1 MEKTPF
7 VHLHNHTE
15 FSMLDG
21 ACKISNLAKKAAD
34 FGMPAVAITD
44 HGNLHGIIAFC
55 DAMAAQNIQPIV
67 GQEFYIAPT
76 DRKIK
81 SKVNLNGDMQSA
93 FHLILLAKNNTGLK
107 NLYYLS
113 SIGFSEGF
121 YFKPRI
127 DKQVLSEHSEGLIAL
142 SACLAGEI
150 PYYIN
155 RDDIKSAKKALSEY
169 LDIFSKENLFLEM
182 MYHDLPEER
191 KVNSALIQLSRD
203 YGIDIVATNDCHY
216 LEKEDEE
223 KHSILLAIQTQ
234 ATIDDK
240 DRFKFQGTGYH
251 FKSYEEMLVYF
262 KDYPEA
268 LSNTLKVS
276 EMCNVSFKFGEIILP
291 SFPLSENE
299 TEEEML
305 RKLANEGLTRRY
317 SKITDEI
324 RERLSYELS
333 VVESKKF
340 SSYFLIVW
348 DLINWAK
355 TNGIFVGPG
364 RGSSGGSLLAYVLG
378 ITDIDPLKH
387 GLMFERFL
395 NPERTNMPDIDIDF
409 QDTEKQ
415 RIIEYLRQRYNEN
428 NVALI
433 GAFSK
438 MKAKQAI
445 KDVARVLKV
454 SASDA
459 DRITKIIVSDSLEDE
474 IQNNEQFKTIMNSNE
489 TYKKILN
496 YAFFIEGLYR
506 QTPVHAAGVVITKNP
521 VINEIPLMTSSD
533 TPYLISQFEK
543 DTVERLGYLKMDIL
557 SINFLTVLKDATE
570 NIKKTKNKEI
580 RLEDIDVNDKDALA
594 LLASG
599 NTLGCFQ
606 VDSDGITKLIK
617 RMKPQSIDDIT
628 AALALYRPGPL
639 QNGYVD
645 MYIERKN
652 NPDKITYPFEELE
665 PVLKETYGV
674 IVYQEQIMQISMRL
688 CGFTAAQADGLRKA
702 VAKKKS
708 DIMEKIEKS
717 FIDGAVKNGKDPQKV
732 KQLFEDIK
740 RFADYCFNKS
750 HSAAYAYLTMY
761 TAYFKSHY
769 TLEYMV
775 SLIRNNTDKTKTMA
789 IYIKNAMSMGIP
801 VLGPDVNRSDINF
814 EIEENSIRF
823 GLCAIKGVGET
834 ASSLIVEERK
844 QNGQFKDLY
853 DFLSRLDLQKVNKR
867 VIEALIQ
874 VGAFDWTGVKSDTL
888 LGIYEQLADYAQ
900 KEKEDDQESL
910 FEDSESNFEVEYQR
924 SLIARFEAT
933 NKEMLESEE
942 AFFRYAKI
950 EANLLGLPINKD
962 PLSKYSEL
970 VNIINP
976 KSFDNLFQ
984 SMSVNESR
992 QIIGYIENVDIKTKT
1007 NGKTSTFYILTVYT
1021 GFESIELFFF
1031 PNDSLDPSFYS
1042 TMLIEYIPR
1051 VFIVTARESKNFD
1064 GNRQKRV
1071 SITDIKPVEQCK
1083 KPGIKAYSIILSPD
1097 VRERDLDE
1105 LSRFLNKYQGDCAL
1119 SFSYSSL
1126 AGRFDVKSLKISDKE
1141 EMIEKLKN
1149 FTFIEEVIP
1158 KFSFDSNSF

>member
-1 MEKTPF
+1 
-7 VHLHNHTE
+7 
-15 FSMLDG
+15 
-21 ACKISNLAKKAAD
+21 
-34 FGMPAVAITD
+34 
-44 HGNLHGIIAFC
+44 
-55 DAMAAQNIQPIV
+55 
-67 GQEFYIAPT
+67 
-76 DRKIK
+76 
-81 SKVNLNGDMQSA
+81 
-93 FHLILLAKNNTGLK
+93 
-107 NLYYLS
+107 
-113 SIGFSEGF
+113 
-121 YFKPRI
+121 
-127 DKQVLSEHSEGLIAL
+127 
-142 SACLAGEI
+142 
-150 PYYIN
+150 
-155 RDDIKSAKKALSEY
+155 
-169 LDIFSKENLFLEM
+169 
-182 MYHDLPEER
+182 
-191 KVNSALIQLSRD
+191 
-203 YGIDIVATNDCHY
+203 
-216 LEKEDEE
+216 
-223 KHSILLAIQTQ
+223 
-234 ATIDDK
+234 
-240 DRFKFQGTGYH
+240 
-251 FKSYEEMLVYF
+251 
-262 KDYPEA
+262 
-268 LSNTLKVS
+268 
-276 EMCNVSFKFGEIILP
+276 
-291 SFPLSENE
+291 
-299 TEEEML
+299 
-305 RKLANEGLTRRY
+305 
-317 SKITDEI
+317 
-324 RERLSYELS
+324 
-333 VVESKKF
+333 
-340 SSYFLIVW
+340 
-348 DLINWAK
+348 
-355 TNGIFVGPG
+355 
-364 RGSSGGSLLAYVLG
+364 
-378 ITDIDPLKH
+378 
-387 GLMFERFL
+387 
-395 NPERTNMPDIDIDF
+395 
-409 QDTEKQ
+409 

-506 QTPVHAAGVVITKNP
+506 QTTVHAAGVVITKNP

-570 NIKKTKNKEI
+570 NIKKTRNEEI

-962 PLSKYSEL
+962 PLSKFSEL

-1051 VFIVTARESKNFD
+1051 VFIVTTRESKNFD

-1071 SITDIKPVEQCK
+1071 SITDIKPIEQCK

-1105 LSRFLNKYQGDCAL
+1105 LSRFFNKYQGDCAL

>member
-1 MEKTPF
+1 
-7 VHLHNHTE
+7 
-15 FSMLDG
+15 
-21 ACKISNLAKKAAD
+21 
-34 FGMPAVAITD
+34 
-44 HGNLHGIIAFC
+44 
-55 DAMAAQNIQPIV
+55 
-67 GQEFYIAPT
+67 
-76 DRKIK
+76 
-81 SKVNLNGDMQSA
+81 MQ
-93 FHLILLAKNNTGLK
+93 L
-107 NLYYLS
+107 
-113 SIGFSEGF
+113 
-121 YFKPRI
+121 RI
-127 DKQVLSEHSEGLIAL
+127 
-142 SACLAGEI
+142 
-150 PYYIN
+150 
-155 RDDIKSAKKALSEY
+155 
-169 LDIFSKENLFLEM
+169 
-182 MYHDLPEER
+182 
-191 KVNSALIQLSRD
+191 
-203 YGIDIVATNDCHY
+203 
-216 LEKEDEE
+216 
-223 KHSILLAIQTQ
+223 
-234 ATIDDK
+234 
-240 DRFKFQGTGYH
+240 
-251 FKSYEEMLVYF
+251 
-262 KDYPEA
+262 
-268 LSNTLKVS
+268 
-276 EMCNVSFKFGEIILP
+276 
-291 SFPLSENE
+291 
-299 TEEEML
+299 
-305 RKLANEGLTRRY
+305 
-317 SKITDEI
+317 
-324 RERLSYELS
+324 
-333 VVESKKF
+333 SKK
-340 SSYFLIVW
+340 
-348 DLINWAK
+348 
-355 TNGIFVGPG
+355 T
-364 RGSSGGSLLAYVLG
+364 R
-378 ITDIDPLKH
+378 
-387 GLMFERFL
+387 
-395 NPERTNMPDIDIDF
+395 
-409 QDTEKQ
+409 
-415 RIIEYLRQRYNEN
+415 
-428 NVALI
+428 
-433 GAFSK
+433 
-438 MKAKQAI
+438 
-445 KDVARVLKV
+445 
-454 SASDA
+454 
-459 DRITKIIVSDSLEDE
+459 
-474 IQNNEQFKTIMNSNE
+474 
-489 TYKKILN
+489 
-496 YAFFIEGLYR
+496 
-506 QTPVHAAGVVITKNP
+506 
-521 VINEIPLMTSSD
+521 
-533 TPYLISQFEK
+533 
-543 DTVERLGYLKMDIL
+543 
-557 SINFLTVLKDATE
+557 
-570 NIKKTKNKEI
+570 NKEI
-580 RLEDIDVNDKDALA
+580 RFEDIDINDKDALA

-702 VAKKKS
+702 VAKKKAN
-708 DIMEKIEKS
+708 IMEKIEKS

-769 TLEYMV
+769 PLEYMV

-789 IYIKNAMSMGIP
+789 LYIKNAMSMGIP

-814 EIEENSIRF
+814 EIEGNSIRF

-874 VGAFDWTGVKSDTL
+874 VGAFDWTGIKSDTL

-924 SLIARFEAT
+924 SLIARFEAN
-933 NKEMLESEE
+933 NKELLESEE

-962 PLSKYSEL
+962 PLGKYREL
-970 VNIINP
+970 IDIINP

-984 SMSVNESR
+984 SMSINESR
-992 QIIGYIENVDIKTKT
+992 QIIGYIENVDVKTKT

-1051 VFIVTARESKNFD
+1051 VFIVTARESKSFD

-1083 KPGIKAYSIILSPD
+1083 KPGIKAYSIILSLD
-1097 VRERDLDE
+1097 TSEKDLEE
-1105 LSRFLNKYQGDCAL
+1105 LSRFLNKYHGDCPL

-1126 AGRFDVKSLKISDKE
+1126 AGRFDVKSLKISSSE
-1141 EMIEKLKN
+1141 EMIEKLKK
-1149 FTFIEEVIP
+1149 FAFIEEVIP
-1158 KFSFDSNSF
+1158 NFSFDSNSF